1 MRIKQILRST
11 RVNQCTS
18 DLELKS
24 GSGNECG
31 LVEHGRD
38 GVQTMTYLNTR
49 RCDRR
54 ELRTLS
60 STPEI
65 SGLQRHRL
73 RSGHFFSENV
83 LNICKFFSESVQVFC
98 KLFRKCPE

>member
-24 GSGNECG
+24 GSDYECG

-49 RCDRR
+49 RGPLRG
-54 ELRTLS
+54 RTLEAGKRFKPY
-60 STPEI
+60 T
-65 SGLQRHRL
+65 
-73 RSGHFFSENV
+73 
-83 LNICKFFSESVQVFC
+83 
-98 KLFRKCPE
+98 